1 MLLFEKAIA
10 ERYRSMNF
18 SATVLFSALKIG
30 VAYAVITYFDYG
42 LLVVIGYLLYSVESI
57 AVRQFVNAHETN
69 YHLNVLHQKPDD
81 NLSSEMREQIKAM
94 KERIEELEETVEL
107 LT

>member
-10 ERYRSMNF
+10 ERYRNMSF
-18 SATVLFSALKIG
+18 SATVIFSAIKIG

-42 LLVVIGYLLYSVESI
+42 LLVVIGYLLYSVESV

-69 YHLNVLHQKPDD
+69 YQLNVLHQKPHDSS
-81 NLSSEMREQIKAM
+81 SSEMREQIEAM
-94 KERIEELEETVEL
+94 KERIEKLEETVEL